1 MERMSTRRARGENCS
16 DGWGPCALV
25 DGRPDSVSPLS
36 QGSNGPRKSLSTLE
50 NSLALLKPSRGR
62 EKGGGDAAS
71 VGMTGGW
78 SRLLGSLILD
88 RVRGTPASQTRP
100 LPRQE
105 RLGSLGL
112 FANHQARVGFRWHG
126 MGEAWM

>member
-1 MERMSTRRARGENCS
+1 MRAGRRSAGLCIAAKSGVQWASKE
-16 DGWGPCALV
+16 LV
-25 DGRPDSVSPLS
+25 DSE
-36 QGSNGPRKSLSTLE
+36 NG
-50 NSLALLKPSRGR
+50 LALLKPSRGR

-78 SRLLGSLILD
+78 SGLLGNLILD

-112 FANHQARVGFRWHG
+112 FANHQARGGILKAWND
-126 MGEAWM
+126 EAWM

>member
-36 QGSNGPRKSLSTLE
+36 QGSNGPRKSLSTLKM
-50 NSLALLKPSRGR
+50 ALLKPSRGR

-78 SRLLGSLILD
+78 SGLLGSLILD

-100 LPRQE
+100 LPRKE

-112 FANHQARVGFRWHG
+112 FANHQARVGISKAWND
-126 MGEAWM
+126 EAWM